1 MILKILK
8 KIDSKTLDT
17 TKEKIILLLSREF
30 IDLKIKKITRQEL
43 RPHQFKLNKQEIAKV
58 LTIKNKK
65 TYLN

>member
-8 KIDSKTLDT
+8 KIDSETLSKI
-17 TKEKIILLLSREF
+17 KEKIILVLSRDF

-43 RPHQFKLNKQEIAKV
+43 QPHQFKLNKQEISKI
-58 LTIKNKK
+58 LTIKNKN